1 MASIFAVAGMIFGM
15 PPHVWHGTTAAQH
28 WFRDVLVEAQQ
39 HGVSGHVVTI
49 SERRHVS
56 VTSDNAYAVI
66 PSPMTFK
73 VHGKQVRQPDAT
85 FTVALRK
92 LNEEWCIGRPG
103 HHEQNV
109 VNSGADDRFRPGLC
123 PRPLS
128 RCHA

>member
-85 FTVALRK
+85 WLSASSTK
-92 LNEEWCIGRPG
+92 
-103 HHEQNV
+103 
-109 VNSGADDRFRPGLC
+109 SGASGGLGIMSKTWSIAAQMIASGQDFA
-123 PRPLS
+123 RDL
-128 RCHA
+128 